1 MARSGIREVTD
12 LALARGEGVIR
23 LELGEPDFATPA
35 HVLDAAARA
44 AADGFTK
51 YTANRGL
58 ASLREAICA
67 KLAARNGL
75 AVGPEEVVVT
85 TGAVTAIFEALAVL
99 VERGEQVLVP
109 DPGWPNYRMMATVLG
124 IEPVGYP
131 LERRDRFRPDL
142 DALERLARHP
152 RAKAIV
158 VNSPSNPTGAV
169 WPRALVERVV
179 EIARER
185 DLYVVSDEVYEELV
199 FEGEHVSPATFD
211 GDARVVSVF
220 SFSKTYA
227 MTGWRVGYAVGS
239 PSLVADIAKVQEA
252 VVACAPA
259 VAQKAAEAALTG
271 PQDCVEQMRESYRR
285 RRDRTVAALGE
296 HGCLAAEPEG
306 TFYVLADVARAAAD
320 TYAFARRLLAEE
332 GVAVAP
338 GEAFG
343 ERAAG
348 LVRLSVATA
357 APALAEGVARLTRAL
372 APAAGRQPQKSAATA
387 E

>member
-1 MARSGIREVTD
+1 MARSGIRELTD
-12 LALARGEGVIR
+12 LALAQGDGVIR

-35 HVLDAAARA
+35 HVLDAASRA
-44 AADGFTK
+44 ARDGFTK

-75 AVGPEEVVVT
+75 AVQPEDVVVT
-85 TGAVTAIFEALAVL
+85 TGAVTAVFEALAVV
-99 VERGEQVLVP
+99 VEPRDQILVP
-109 DPGWPNYRMMATVLG
+109 DPGWPNYRMMASALG
-124 IEPVGYP
+124 AEPVAYP
-131 LERRDRFRPDL
+131 LDRNDAFRPDL
-142 DALERLARHP
+142 DALERFARHP

-169 WPRALVERVV
+169 WPLPLVERVV

-211 GDARVVSVF
+211 GEGRVVSVF

-227 MTGWRVGYAVGS
+227 MTGWRVGYAVGA
-239 PSLVADIAKVQEA
+239 PSLMAGVAKLQEA

-271 PQDCVEQMRESYRR
+271 PQDCVERMRASYRR
-285 RRDRTVAALGE
+285 RRDRTVAVLRE
-296 HGCLAAEPEG
+296 HGCFAGEPQG
-306 TFYVLADVARAAAD
+306 TFYVLADVAR
-320 TYAFARRLLAEE
+320 TGEGSRTFARRLLLDA

-343 ERAAG
+343 ARGAG
-348 LVRLSVATA
+348 LVRISVATA
-357 APALAEGVARLTRAL
+357 AAELAEGVERLAR
-372 APAAGRQPQKSAATA
+372 AAQPQTSAATA